1 MIDIVLLNTAVFI
14 ANLLRFDFVITEI
27 LRYHILLQM
36 GAVSFVGGSAL
47 LLSGA
52 HRGIIRHTSQHDTLR
67 IVLATTMTVFLVA
80 MANYVLLL
88 LGNMG
93 YKVFISGVE
102 YYMIIPNSVLLI
114 FYPVSLF
121 MLLFFRM
128 SIKLLYYNIT
138 SFHKIEKVNLIIY
151 GAGKEGVSVANAFM
165 GMQSSPFRV
174 VGFMDDMPGKI
185 GKSIQGIKIYAPGI
199 ITNDFLLKHNIRE
212 IILAMPHIA
221 EEQKT
226 EIYNRM
232 LGLDVT
238 IKSVPPIESWI
249 NGELNL
255 NQIQNVNIE
264 DLLQR
269 DPIRLDNQA
278 VLKGTFGKTVI
289 VTGAAGSIGHE
300 LSRQLLYFN
309 PRRIVLIDQAETPL
323 FELEQDL
330 TVIELELEQRKYHK
344 QVILEYLI
352 ADVSNEQTI
361 AAIIRSVKPHLIF
374 HAAAYKHVPLMEANP
389 LEAVRVNVFGT
400 CNLADAASAAGV
412 EKFIMI
418 STDKAVN
425 PTNVMGAT
433 KRLAE
438 IYIQSLNSR
447 KGNKTAFITT
457 RFGNVLG
464 SNGSVTRTFKKQ
476 ILAGGP
482 VTVTHPEITR
492 YFMTIP
498 EACQL
503 VFEAGAMGKGGEIFI
518 FDMGKPV
525 KILDLAKNIIRLSGF
540 IPDREIKITYTGLRP
555 GEKLYEE
562 LLNDKESTITT
573 YHPKILVAKVRDYN
587 FEEVSDLIDSL
598 MDPFHQGDHRMVV
611 KIMKQIIPEYISNNS
626 VYRTLDFDI
635 QRDGKTGHGT
645 EKSGRG
651 TENRDAGH
659 GTRDKNSGHGT
670 EKRDAGLKK
679 RDAGQKFGT
688 RDTGQRV

>member
-1 MIDIVLLNTAVFI
+1 MIKHFFLRHSNIIVSRWIVVLIDIVLLNTAVLF

-27 LRYHILLQM
+27 LKYHITLQM
-36 GAVSFVGGSAL
+36 GAVTLVGGLAL

-52 HRGIIRHTSQHDTLR
+52 HRGIIRHTSQHDSLR
-67 IVLATTMTVFLVA
+67 IVMAITLIVILVA
-80 MANYVLLL
+80 MANYALLL
-88 LGNMG
+88 LGNLG
-93 YKVFISGVE
+93 YKVFISGIE
-102 YYMIIPNSVLLI
+102 YFMIIPNSVLLI

-128 SIKLLYYNIT
+128 SIKLVYYNIT
-138 SFHKIEKVNLIIY
+138 SYSKIEKVNVLIY
-151 GAGKEGVSVANAFM
+151 GAGKEGVSVVNTFM
-165 GMQSSPFRV
+165 GLQSSPFRV

-185 GKSIQGIKIYAPGI
+185 GKSIQGVKIYAPGI
-199 ITNDFLLKHNIRE
+199 ITNDFLVKHNVRE
-212 IILAMPHIA
+212 IIMAMPHIA

-278 VLKGTFGKTVI
+278 VLKGTFGKTI
-289 VTGAAGSIGHE
+289 LVTGAAGSIGHE

-309 PRRIVLIDQAETPL
+309 PRRIILVDQAETPL

-330 TVIELELEQRKYHK
+330 MVIELELEQRKYHK

-352 ADVSNEQTI
+352 ADVSNEHTI

-389 LEAVRVNVFGT
+389 LEAVRVNVFGS

-447 KGNKTAFITT
+447 LGNKTAFITT

-562 LLNDKESTITT
+562 LLNDKECTIATH
-573 YHPKILVAKVRDYN
+573 HPKILVAKVRDYK

-626 VYRTLDFDI
+626 VYRTLDFDLK
-635 QRDGKTGHGT
+635 RDGKTGHGT
-645 EKSGRG
+645 
-651 TENRDAGH
+651 RDAGRKI
-659 GTRDKNSGHGT
+659 GTWD
-670 EKRDAGLKK
+670 
-679 RDAGQKFGT
+679 
-688 RDTGQRV
+688 

>member
-1 MIDIVLLNTAVFI
+1 MIKHFFLRHSNIIVSRWIVVLIDIVLLNTAVLF

-27 LRYHILLQM
+27 LKYHITLQM
-36 GAVSFVGGSAL
+36 GAVTLVGGLAL

-52 HRGIIRHTSQHDTLR
+52 HRGIIRHTSQHDSLR
-67 IVLATTMTVFLVA
+67 IVMAITLIVILVA
-80 MANYVLLL
+80 MANYALLL
-88 LGNMG
+88 LGNLG
-93 YKVFISGVE
+93 YKVFISGIE
-102 YYMIIPNSVLLI
+102 YFMIIPNSVLLI

-128 SIKLLYYNIT
+128 SIKLVYYNIT
-138 SFHKIEKVNLIIY
+138 SYSKIEKVNVLIY
-151 GAGKEGVSVANAFM
+151 GAGKEGVSVVNTFM
-165 GMQSSPFRV
+165 GLQSSPFRV

-185 GKSIQGIKIYAPGI
+185 GKSIQGVKIYAPGI
-199 ITNDFLLKHNIRE
+199 ITNDFLVKHNVRE
-212 IILAMPHIA
+212 IIMAMPHIA

-278 VLKGTFGKTVI
+278 VLKGTFGKTI
-289 VTGAAGSIGHE
+289 LVTGAAGSIGHE

-309 PRRIVLIDQAETPL
+309 PRRIILVDQAETPL

-330 TVIELELEQRKYHK
+330 MVIELELEQRKYHK

-352 ADVSNEQTI
+352 ADVSNEHTI

-389 LEAVRVNVFGT
+389 LEAVRVNVFGS

-447 KGNKTAFITT
+447 LGNKTAFITT

-562 LLNDKESTITT
+562 LLNDKECTIATH
-573 YHPKILVAKVRDYN
+573 HPKILVAKVRDYK

-626 VYRTLDFDI
+626 VYRTLDFDLK
-635 QRDGKTGHGT
+635 RDGKTGHGT
-645 EKSGRG
+645 
-651 TENRDAGH
+651 RDAGRKI
-659 GTRDKNSGHGT
+659 GTR
-670 EKRDAGLKK
+670 E
-679 RDAGQKFGT
+679 
-688 RDTGQRV
+688 